1 MISPI
6 PHYFFDQ
13 GSKVMARLTRY
24 IACALL
30 PFTLLGESVMAD
42 EQTPLTLKQNAPTT
56 YTVVKGDTLWDIS
69 ALYLDSPWLWP
80 RLWQINPEIDNP
92 HLIYPGD
99 KLTLIWRDGQPVLSL
114 KPMRKLSPQVRVLEK
129 QAVPTVQEG
138 LVLPYLQSDRLIA
151 QTALQ
156 QSVRVIGSSD
166 GRKYLTKQDQ
176 LYITGVQTEK
186 KWGIYREVAQYQR
199 DDDVMVALRLVALG
213 ELAMT
218 GGNFSGLSLQE
229 QNQEILA
236 KDIALPEVD
245 IEERQLST
253 TFYPQPAPV
262 GSEAHILGSLEGS
275 QYAGQNQVVVMDQG
289 SSDGLAQGSMF
300 ELYQAGVKVSD
311 KEGQFTYQQEGSDAD
326 VQLPSLKVGTLM
338 VIRPYERFSLA
349 LITNSSAPINQEIIA
364 VSPQSTSSE
373 PKTEVAQSTEQAQS
387 VDDAS

>member
-236 KDIALPEVD
+236 NDIVLPEVD

>member
-1 MISPI
+1 
-6 PHYFFDQ
+6 
-13 GSKVMARLTRY
+13 MARLTRY

-236 KDIALPEVD
+236 NDIALPEVD

-262 GSEAHILGSLEGS
+262 RSEAHILGSLEGS

-300 ELYQAGVKVSD
+300 ELYQAGAKVSD

>member
-1 MISPI
+1 
-6 PHYFFDQ
+6 
-13 GSKVMARLTRY
+13 MARLTRY

-80 RLWQINPEIDNP
+80 RLWQINPEIGNP

-151 QTALQ
+151 QAALQ
-156 QSVRVIGSSD
+156 DSVRVIGSSD

-199 DDDVMVALRLVALG
+199 DDDVMVALRLVAVG

-218 GGNFSGLSLQE
+218 GGNFSGLSLLE

-236 KDIALPEVD
+236 NDIALPEVD

-300 ELYQAGVKVSD
+300 ELYQAGAKVSD
-311 KEGQFTYQQEGSDAD
+311 KKGEFTYQQEGSDVD

-349 LITNSSAPINQEIIA
+349 LITNSSAPISHDVLALSPQIANQEA
-364 VSPQSTSSE
+364 QA
-373 PKTEVAQSTEQAQS
+373 EVAQSKEQTDL
-387 VDDAS
+387 VNDAG

>member
-6 PHYFFDQ
+6 PSKFFDQ

-30 PFTLLGESVMAD
+30 PFALLSEQVTAD

-80 RLWQINPEIDNP
+80 RLWQVNPEIDNP

-99 KLTLIWRDGQPVLSL
+99 KLTLFWRDGQPVLSL

-138 LVLPYLQSDRLIA
+138 LVLPYLQSDRLMD
-151 QTALQ
+151 QTTLQ
-156 QSVRVIGSSD
+156 DSVRVIGFSD

-176 LYITGVQTEK
+176 LYITGVQSEK

-199 DDDVMVALRLVALG
+199 EDDVMVALRLVATG

-218 GGNFSGLSLQE
+218 DSNFSGLTLHE
-229 QNQEILA
+229 QNQEILSN
-236 KDIALPEVD
+236 DIALPEID

-253 TFYPQPAPV
+253 TFYPQPAPE
-262 GSEAHILGSLEGS
+262 GSEARILGSLEGS
-275 QYAGQNQVVVMDQG
+275 QYAGQNQVVIIDQG
-289 SSDGLAQGSMF
+289 SSDGIAQGSMF
-300 ELYQAGVKVSD
+300 ELYQAGVKVNG
-311 KEGQFTYQQEGSDAD
+311 KKGLFTYQQGSANSD

-349 LITNSSAPINQEIIA
+349 LITNSSAPISNDVLALSPQIANQEA
-364 VSPQSTSSE
+364 QA
-373 PKTEVAQSTEQAQS
+373 EVAQSTEQTDL
-387 VDDAS
+387 VNDAS

>member
-1 MISPI
+1 
-6 PHYFFDQ
+6 
-13 GSKVMARLTRY
+13 MARLTRY

-236 KDIALPEVD
+236 NDIALPEVD

-311 KEGQFTYQQEGSDAD
+311 KEGQFTYPQEGSDAD

>member
-1 MISPI
+1 
-6 PHYFFDQ
+6 
-13 GSKVMARLTRY
+13 MARLTRY

-236 KDIALPEVD
+236 NDIALPEVD
-245 IEERQLST
+245 IEERQLSM

-300 ELYQAGVKVSD
+300 ELYQAGAKVSD
-311 KEGQFTYQQEGSDAD
+311 KKGQFTYQQEGSDAD

>member
-1 MISPI
+1 
-6 PHYFFDQ
+6 
-13 GSKVMARLTRY
+13 MARLTRY

-236 KDIALPEVD
+236 NDIALPEVD

-300 ELYQAGVKVSD
+300 ELYQAGAKVSD
-311 KEGQFTYQQEGSDAD
+311 KKGQFTYQQEGSDAD

-349 LITNSSAPINQEIIA
+349 LITNSSAPINQETIA

>member
-1 MISPI
+1 
-6 PHYFFDQ
+6 
-13 GSKVMARLTRY
+13 MARLTRY

-236 KDIALPEVD
+236 NDIVLPEVD

>member
-1 MISPI
+1 
-6 PHYFFDQ
+6 
-13 GSKVMARLTRY
+13 MARLTRY

-151 QTALQ
+151 QAALQ
-156 QSVRVIGSSD
+156 DSVRVIGSSD

-199 DDDVMVALRLVALG
+199 DDDVMVALRLVAVG

-218 GGNFSGLSLQE
+218 GGNFSGLSLLE

-236 KDIALPEVD
+236 NDIALPEVD

-300 ELYQAGVKVSD
+300 ELYQAGAKVSD
-311 KEGQFTYQQEGSDAD
+311 KKGEFTYQQEGSDVD

-349 LITNSSAPINQEIIA
+349 LITNSSAPISHDVLALSPQIANQEA
-364 VSPQSTSSE
+364 QA
-373 PKTEVAQSTEQAQS
+373 EVAQSKEQTDL
-387 VDDAS
+387 VNDAG